1 MLQTGPPSILLDHLN
16 IGLIPQTSSAMAPLE
31 ESGDQF
37 SVLPVKI
44 LATSSYPETAI
55 HEIRIRKNAPKI
67 PTANDSRSLF
77 LKNIPADSTEPHF
90 RSIFAQLVGAGR
102 FETITFENESRTTL
116 VVDPEQAT
124 KVAGFAKKRKRGD
137 VEAEE
142 REREEEAAQL
152 PQIWLRRVQR
162 SSSTAVVLLADE
174 KSVQLVLK
182 AISKL
187 QKNKKYPTWGN
198 GLSDDVP
205 DLGSEWI
212 ASHLQLSR
220 VDKTATQKAVHAFF
234 TSFNRKEKEAVELA
248 KRLRNEPDEDGFVT
262 VTRGGR
268 AAPASRNEA
277 EEAKRRMIERE
288 TKKKSELKDF
298 YRFQM
303 RERRKAEQMALLKR
317 FQDDRRKVDAMRE
330 KRGKFRPET

>member
-1 MLQTGPPSILLDHLN
+1 MSPV
-16 IGLIPQTSSAMAPLE
+16 E
-31 ESGDQF
+31 ETGDQF
-37 SVLPVKI
+37 SVLSIKI
-44 LATSSYPETAI
+44 PATPSYPETAI
-55 HEIRIRKNAPKI
+55 HEVRIRKNAPKI

-90 RSIFAQLVGAGR
+90 RAVFTQLVGAGR
-102 FETITFENESRTTL
+102 FEGITFEDESRTL
-116 VVDPEQAT
+116 LPIDPAQAT

-152 PQIWLRRVQR
+152 PQIWSRRVQR
-162 SSSTAVVLLADE
+162 SSSTAIVLLADE

-182 AISKL
+182 AIAKL
-187 QKNKKYPTWGN
+187 QKSKKYPTWGSD
-198 GLSDDVP
+198 LSDDVP
-205 DLGSEWI
+205 SLGSSWI

-220 VDKTATQKAVHAFF
+220 VDKPATQKAVHAFF
-234 TSFNRKEKEAVELA
+234 TAFNRKEKEAIELA

-277 EEAKRRMIERE
+277 EEAKRRMIERD
-288 TKKKSELKDF
+288 TKKKSETKDF

-303 RERRKAEQMALLKR
+303 RERRKAEQMALMKR
-317 FQDDRRKVDAMRE
+317 FQEDKRKVEAMRE